1 MCGIASIFDLQ
12 GDASR
17 FADAVQR
24 GADAVRHRG
33 PDDGGLYV
41 DGPVALGFRRLAI
54 IDLTAA
60 GHQPMASKD
69 GAWVVVFNG
78 ELYNYRQLREELEQL
93 GVRFTGES
101 DTEVLV
107 EALAQWG
114 ENCFERFNG
123 MWALLA
129 WHRET
134 QTLLACRD
142 PWGIKPLFLSGYVG
156 QWVGFSSEIK
166 GLRAMGCRLGGVDGV
181 AARRFLDAGELDV
194 DQRTMFSNVSR
205 LRPGFIYRFRAGHAY
220 TVTPYADGTDRA
232 QVPKF
237 QDSAAGEEVFI
248 EAFRN
253 AFVESVQLRLR
264 ADVDVGTCLSGGLD
278 STAIAC
284 VAARSLDVAGARTCR
299 HAFTALLPEFNESA
313 YIRPVIERT
322 GAEWHVTVGSD
333 AQILDRLPAF
343 FHTHDEP
350 VHSLS
355 AMAGFLVM
363 GLAGEAGVKVLL
375 NGQGSDE
382 ALAGYASSVLPY
394 LRTILR
400 EDGIGHGVAQ
410 AMAEGGGAASAVGL
424 LLRAKA
430 GLITRKL
437 PVSLEAMMR
446 RPVRSFGGGAAHTDL
461 VREDGPLGPSQHRAR
476 PPTDNLQSAL
486 IDQVFRSPL
495 PLYLRIED
503 ANSSAFSL
511 ESRLP
516 FLDPTV
522 IAMARAAPARMLRR
536 GGLNKYLLRRILPG
550 LVPDVVWQRR
560 DKMGFPVPHARWFR
574 GPLREALT
582 ETLAADRLH
591 RRGWYNV
598 KAVTRKVE
606 SFLADP
612 TAPFPAELLRLFL
625 MERWAREHLDR

>member
-17 FADAVQR
+17 FVDAVRR
-24 GADAVRHRG
+24 GAEAVRHRG

-78 ELYNYRQLREELEQL
+78 EIYNYLQLREELEQH
-93 GVRFTGES
+93 GVRFVGES

-107 EALAQWG
+107 EALAFWG
-114 ENCFERFNG
+114 PDCFERFNG
-123 MWALLA
+123 MWAVMA
-129 WHRET
+129 WHRAT

-142 PWGIKPLFLSGYVG
+142 PWGIKPLFLSGHVG

-205 LRPGFIYRFRAGHAY
+205 IRPGCLYRFRAGHAY
-220 TVTPYADGTDRA
+220 TVTPYADGTERA
-232 QVPKF
+232 NIPEF
-237 QDSAAGEEVFI
+237 QESETGERIYV
-248 EAFRN
+248 EAFRD
-253 AFVESVQLRLR
+253 AFLKSVQLRLR

-284 VAARSLDVAGARTCR
+284 AAARFLDVAGARTCR
-299 HAFTALLPEFNESA
+299 HAFTALLPEFNESE
-313 YIRPVIERT
+313 YIRPVIELT

-333 AQILDRLPAF
+333 IQVRDRLPAF
-343 FHTHDEP
+343 FRAHDEP

-355 AMAGFLVM
+355 AMAGFLVQ
-363 GLAGEAGVKVLL
+363 GLAGDAGVKVLL

-382 ALAGYASSVLPY
+382 VLAGYPSSVLPY
-394 LRTILR
+394 LRTVLR
-400 EDGIGHGVAQ
+400 EDGLGYGMTQ
-410 AMAEGGGAASAVGL
+410 AMAEGGSAASGVGL

-430 GLITRKL
+430 GMVTRKL
-437 PVSLEAMMR
+437 PSSLEALLR
-446 RPVRSFGGGAAHTDL
+446 RPVRALAGSPDRMDS
-461 VREDGPLGPSQHRAR
+461 VRNDGPLGPSQHRSR
-476 PPTDNLQSAL
+476 PPTDNLGPAL
-486 IDQVFRSPL
+486 SDQVFRSPL
-495 PLYLRIED
+495 PLFLRIED

-516 FLDPTV
+516 FLDPNV
-522 IAMARAAPARMLRR
+522 IALARSAPARMLRR

-550 LVPDVVWQRR
+550 LVPDIVWQRR
-560 DKMGFPVPHARWFR
+560 EKMGFPVPHARWFR
-574 GPLREALT
+574 GPLRDMLT
-582 ETLAADRLH
+582 ETLSDERVR
-591 RRGWYNV
+591 RRGWFEV
-598 KAVTRKVE
+598 APVRAMIKQ
-606 SFLADP
+606 FLDDP
-612 TAPFPAELLRLFL
+612 KQPLPPSLMRMFLL
-625 MERWAREHLDR
+625 ERWAREQLDN